1 MEWTLLLIGFAT
13 GVYGVVVGAGGGFI
27 LVPILILFWGVDPGI
42 ASGTSLA
49 LVAVNSWSGT
59 FGYRKMK
66 LIDLRSG
73 TLFAMAAIPGSILA
87 PIVIGSV
94 DTGVFN
100 LLFACLLLA
109 LCLQLAFRIMPSP
122 DEGEQG
128 TLYINKTHRWLRFT
142 LTSRIIDS
150 SNSVHYIYSFNE
162 SLAIGFNFI
171 LGFISSFFGTGGGFI
186 RTPVLVSLFNFPTR
200 VAVATSIF
208 SLSIYSFFGA
218 LIHGLMGHIDFSIL
232 IWTGIGLALGGQLG
246 VKLAVKLSGMWILRL
261 LLVVL
266 LILSVQLILQT
277 WMPDAFS

>member
-1 MEWTLLLIGFAT
+1 M
-13 GVYGVVVGAGGGFI
+13 
-27 LVPILILFWGVDPGI
+27 DPGI

-128 TLYINKTHRWLRFT
+128 TLDINKTHRWLRFT

-171 LGFISSFFGTGGGFI
+171 LGFIKKYKTTINNIDKNIRIFRLFF
-186 RTPVLVSLFNFPTR
+186 
-200 VAVATSIF
+200 
-208 SLSIYSFFGA
+208 
-218 LIHGLMGHIDFSIL
+218 
-232 IWTGIGLALGGQLG
+232 LALSPTKPTILNPIY
-246 VKLAVKLSGMWILRL
+246 LSHY
-261 LLVVL
+261 
-266 LILSVQLILQT
+266 
-277 WMPDAFS
+277 